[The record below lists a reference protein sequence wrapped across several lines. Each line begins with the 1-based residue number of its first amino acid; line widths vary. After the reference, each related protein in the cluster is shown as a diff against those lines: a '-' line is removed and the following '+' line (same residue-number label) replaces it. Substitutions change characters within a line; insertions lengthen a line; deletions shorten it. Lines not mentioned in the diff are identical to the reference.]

1 VVLTT
6 PLIEVLK
13 TNFPDCTIHFVC
25 LPVCAELLKPDKR
38 IEKII
43 SFDKRG
49 ADSGWHGVYAFAKR
63 LAAETY
69 DGAIVPHRS
78 ARTAIIIKLSGVP
91 KTITFDKST
100 LSLLYTNRVAYQ
112 PFIHEVERNLSLLQ
126 PLGISSHYVPPKLFA
141 SDAAVAS
148 VGKMLATVGKKPY
161 AVIAPASTW
170 ATNMWTAEGFASL
183 AQNLAAKNFAVILI
197 GSKDDVAL
205 CNRIAGASSSVL
217 NLAGKTTLSEAVEV
231 LRGATFAV
239 TNDSGPLH
247 LAQAVDCRTRGSEAE
262 RRFMIRRPRTEEIG
276 GREERIE
283 AIARLWLHTERDRLH
298 GRNCHRWLAVGGG
311 VGAGLVRGSRLAKD
325 DDRGDDRDGRG
336 PGIGHGGNTDFR
348 EQGVDPLKDKLTD
361 RRAEKFGT
369 LAPVEFPQKVVEVT
383 LRGLLIALEADDPV
397 HRFVAHGAQWGF

>member
-247 LAQAVDCRTRGSEAE
+247 LAQAVDCRTIAIFGPTVPDFGFGPMGKNDRVVQVSGLACKPCGVHG
-262 RRFMIRRPRTEEIG
+262 PRVCPEGHHKCMKDISPEMVMAA
-276 GREERIE
+276 IE
-283 AIARLWLHTERDRLH
+283 SI
-298 GRNCHRWLAVGGG
+298 
-311 VGAGLVRGSRLAKD
+311 
-325 DDRGDDRDGRG
+325 
-336 PGIGHGGNTDFR
+336 
-348 EQGVDPLKDKLTD
+348 
-361 RRAEKFGT
+361 T
-369 LAPVEFPQKVVEVT
+369 LLPN
-383 LRGLLIALEADDPV
+383 R
-397 HRFVAHGAQWGF
+397 